1 MREVVG
7 LKRVQSG
14 RIFEQTPL
22 QPLGCLSP
30 AVQWR
35 THPHCSPCSGPLLL
49 TDCGVNVG
57 AKNRQSTALVIR
69 VWFQKE
75 PHFAPAFLTL
85 NPRHIGDQVR
95 SVCSCDQ
102 YTLPDGRKPLWDVM
116 RDRMEETILPK
127 TKGVTSQSLVFIC
140 RPGFSTPP
148 MLPQTS
154 NMGGLY
160 EVVSAVPCQYS
171 NPHKA
176 CGEWCLTLCG
186 STCIKAVPS
195 PVACCCD
202 KATTSRHGFWQY

>member
-1 MREVVG
+1 MRFRHVDHSLLEVEPINERSSRPEESPIGQDLRYVRG
-7 LKRVQSG
+7 
-14 RIFEQTPL
+14 EQTPL

-95 SVCSCDQ
+95 YVVAISIPYPMVGNHCGMLCVTWRRRFS
-102 YTLPDGRKPLWDVM
+102 RKPRV
-116 RDRMEETILPK
+116 
-127 TKGVTSQSLVFIC
+127 
-140 RPGFSTPP
+140 
-148 MLPQTS
+148 
-154 NMGGLY
+154 
-160 EVVSAVPCQYS
+160 
-171 NPHKA
+171 
-176 CGEWCLTLCG
+176 
-186 STCIKAVPS
+186 
-195 PVACCCD
+195 
-202 KATTSRHGFWQY
+202 